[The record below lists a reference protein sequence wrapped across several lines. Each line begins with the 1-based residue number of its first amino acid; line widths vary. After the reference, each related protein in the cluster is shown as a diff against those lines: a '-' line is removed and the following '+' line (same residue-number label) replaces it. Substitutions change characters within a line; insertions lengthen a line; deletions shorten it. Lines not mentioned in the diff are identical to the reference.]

1 MWIHFIYGVLP
12 RPAHAPENQKSGPDS
27 DKPYLFP
34 QCETPINSPENLQGF
49 PIAADFA
56 ADKAPPRGLV
66 YHDHVIT
73 NCRILALLLALTA
86 VFPLH
91 AQQSQLIFPPLAGGH
106 ALPGTPSDSHAA
118 TLVELRSGDIL
129 VAWFGGDGEGA
140 PNERIYSAR
149 LHNGQWTAPAL
160 LVDLHGIPCWNPV
173 LFHTNDG
180 RLWLYY
186 KQGPSPTTWKGIRRY
201 STDEGQSWS
210 ADEPLPE
217 NLLGPIKDKPL
228 VLANGLVVSGSS
240 RETDSETNGGWQVLM
255 ERSTDDG
262 RSFSASPLIP
272 LPVAIDQPDVHA
284 QEAATETPYEEIP
297 DSQSGWRTK
306 LYPPSKKT
314 VGILQPTVV
323 SLGGSHLRFYAR
335 AKSKSARIV
344 IGDSYDNGASW
355 GNLHLSELPNPN
367 SGIDAVGLRDGRVV
381 LIYNHSY
388 NHRTPLNLAVSS
400 DGEHFHPFATL
411 ENGPGQYSYPAII
424 QAANGDLLMAWTWRR
439 QSIAFRR
446 RPFAEIP
453 K

>member
-1 MWIHFIYGVLP
+1 M
-12 RPAHAPENQKSGPDS
+12 SGKARIANS
-27 DKPYLFP
+27 A
-34 QCETPINSPENLQGF
+34 QTQSPEPALRPQGQL
-49 PIAADFA
+49 
-56 ADKAPPRGLV
+56 RELRHLR
-66 YHDHVIT
+66 YHGHVTINRT
-73 NCRILALLLALTA
+73 FLALLLACAALL
-86 VFPLH
+86 PMR

-106 ALPGTPSDSHAA
+106 ALPGTPADTHAA

-149 LHNGQWTAPAL
+149 LHDGQWSAPAI
-160 LVDLHGIPCWNPV
+160 LVNLHGTPCWNPV
-173 LFHTNDG
+173 LFHANDG

-186 KQGPSPTTWKGIRRY
+186 KQGPSPTTWKGARRF
-201 STDEGQSWS
+201 STDEGATWS
-210 ADEPLPE
+210 ADEALPD
-217 NLLGPIKDKPL
+217 NLQGPIKDKPL
-228 VLANGLVVSGSS
+228 VLAGGVIVSGSS
-240 RETDSETNGGWQVLM
+240 RETDSETNGGWQLQM

-262 RSFSASPLIP
+262 RTFTASPLIP
-272 LPVAIDQPDVHA
+272 FPQSLDIPDVNA
-284 QEAATETPYEEIP
+284 QEAATETPWEEIP

-323 SLGGSHLRFYAR
+323 SLGGNHLRFYAR
-335 AKSKSARIV
+335 SKSRSARIV
-344 IGDSYDNGASW
+344 VGDSFDNGASW

-367 SGIDAVGLRDGRVV
+367 SGIDSVGLSDGRVV

-388 NHRTPLNLAVSS
+388 NHRTPLNLAVST
-400 DGEHFHPFATL
+400 DGEHFRPFATL

-446 RPFAEIP
+446 LALAEIP
-453 K
+453 R